1 MSHRRYIDH
10 SRPISLLLL
19 GELSIEFTGLNKNTY
34 EEKANNI
41 VKNIEWIKN
50 GIIVFGIETE
60 IDENAEED
68 RVILFILLND
78 FNSNNTI

>member
-10 SRPISLLLL
+10 SRLISLLLL
-19 GELSIEFTGLNKNTY
+19 GELSIEFTGLNKSTY

-60 IDENAEED
+60 IDENTEED
-68 RVILFILLND
+68 RVILFIL
-78 FNSNNTI
+78 

>member
-10 SRPISLLLL
+10 SRTISILLLW
-19 GELSIEFTGLNKNTY
+19 ELSIEFTGLNKSTY

-60 IDENAEED
+60 IDENTEED
-68 RVILFILLND
+68 RVILFIL
-78 FNSNNTI
+78 